1 MKSKISIFWFRR
13 DLRLE
18 DNVGLYHALE
28 SDYPVVPI
36 FIFDIDILDKLEN
49 KHDRRVDYIHQA
61 LTSIDE
67 QLKTYNSS
75 LKTYYGKPIE
85 VFKTLLEEHDIQAI
99 FCNRDYEPEAIKRD
113 AEIFH
118 LYKEKNI
125 PFRAYKDQVV
135 FDKRDILKKDE
146 TPYVVYTPYSR
157 KWKEKLS
164 DNDYKTYQPNFN
176 HLLQK
181 KTPSIHSLKDIGFEK
196 TDAFYCKPQLDA
208 EIINEYDKQR
218 DFPALQGTT
227 QLGIALRFG
236 TISIRTCVAFALQ
249 HNQTWLGELIWRE
262 FFMQILYH
270 FPQVVNQ
277 PFKAK
282 YDFIEWRI
290 NEEEF
295 EKWCEGNTGYPIVD
309 AGMRELNQTGYMHN
323 RVRMIVASFLCK
335 HLLID
340 WRWGEA
346 YFAEK
351 LNDYDLSANNG
362 NWQWVAGCGC
372 DAAPYFRIFNPTT
385 QTDKFDKDLK
395 YIRKWLPEFG
405 TKEYPAPIVEHKFA
419 RERVLKEYARAL
431 K

>member
-164 DNDYKTYQPNFN
+164 D
-176 HLLQK
+176 
-181 KTPSIHSLKDIGFEK
+181 KDKIETKIDFSKEFKG
-196 TDAFYCKPQLDA
+196 
-208 EIINEYDKQR
+208 KQR
-218 DFPALQGTT
+218 
-227 QLGIALRFG
+227 
-236 TISIRTCVAFALQ
+236 
-249 HNQTWLGELIWRE
+249 
-262 FFMQILYH
+262 
-270 FPQVVNQ
+270 
-277 PFKAK
+277 
-282 YDFIEWRI
+282 
-290 NEEEF
+290 
-295 EKWCEGNTGYPIVD
+295 
-309 AGMRELNQTGYMHN
+309 
-323 RVRMIVASFLCK
+323 
-335 HLLID
+335 
-340 WRWGEA
+340 
-346 YFAEK
+346 
-351 LNDYDLSANNG
+351 
-362 NWQWVAGCGC
+362 
-372 DAAPYFRIFNPTT
+372 
-385 QTDKFDKDLK
+385 
-395 YIRKWLPEFG
+395 
-405 TKEYPAPIVEHKFA
+405 
-419 RERVLKEYARAL
+419 
-431 K
+431 